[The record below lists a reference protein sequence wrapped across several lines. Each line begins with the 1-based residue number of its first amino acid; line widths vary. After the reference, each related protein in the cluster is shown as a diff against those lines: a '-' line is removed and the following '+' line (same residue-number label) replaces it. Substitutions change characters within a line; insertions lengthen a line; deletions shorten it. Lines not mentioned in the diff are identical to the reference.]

1 MLYKNIKIYTNG
13 QTDRHRNLLGVP
25 AFVKAFA
32 KAMELH
38 SYLLLSLT
46 IIFPVKTTI
55 LMGSPLIINGFQL
68 STFKITNNFD
78 VNGSYRTFQLVIW
91 SSIFFATTKCYWLKQ
106 IMRFILVNYSC
117 CLQKQMKIELQVERL
132 YSRISYPWR
141 IAVAK

>member
-1 MLYKNIKIYTNG
+1 M
-13 QTDRHRNLLGVP
+13 P

-78 VNGSYRTFQLVIW
+78 VNGSYRTFQLVI
-91 SSIFFATTKCYWLKQ
+91 
-106 IMRFILVNYSC
+106 
-117 CLQKQMKIELQVERL
+117 
-132 YSRISYPWR
+132 
-141 IAVAK
+141 